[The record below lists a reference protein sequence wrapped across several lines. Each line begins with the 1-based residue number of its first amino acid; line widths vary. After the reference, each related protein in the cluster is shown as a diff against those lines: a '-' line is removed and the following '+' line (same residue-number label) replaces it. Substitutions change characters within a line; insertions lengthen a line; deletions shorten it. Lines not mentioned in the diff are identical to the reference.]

1 MGVVMKKS
9 IPNSKYVPRS
19 DLRHVS
25 IEFGHVARLLRDFHN
40 EHYNEITNWLNNN
53 AQYHYSVELVLM
65 EIPANGLRIGELVR
79 QFWFESEEDCF
90 AFKIA
95 WCG

>member
-1 MGVVMKKS
+1 MDRVV
-9 IPNSKYVPRS
+9 PNSKYVPRA
-19 DLRHVS
+19 DRRHELT
-25 IEFGHVARLLRDFHN
+25 EFQYVARLLRDFHN
-40 EHYNEITNWLNNN
+40 DHYNEITDWLNNN
-53 AQYHYSVELVLM
+53 AQQHYSVELILVETPYDRM
-65 EIPANGLRIGELVR
+65 RPGELVR